1 MTASLNPLVLDA
13 AGWVQLCSYFLS
25 LSLLSVGGAM
35 ATAPEMYRH
44 VVDSKAWLS
53 GDQFS
58 TSISIAQAAPGPN
71 IMYVA
76 LLGWN
81 IGLNAVGPG
90 RGATTWLAAAGCCV
104 ACLASMLLPSSIL
117 VWTSTRWMRRNGHRR
132 SVRAFRWGMM
142 PLVVGLVLA
151 TGWILA
157 ARDSGATHVWMP
169 WLVSGLCTLLVW
181 KTRLHLLW
189 MLGAGALLGAL
200 GWM

>member
-1 MTASLNPLVLDA
+1 MSMISSPLSFDAASLL
-13 AGWVQLCSYFLS
+13 QLFAYFLS

-44 VVDSKAWLS
+44 TVDQQNWLS
-53 GDQFS
+53 AQQFS
-58 TSISIAQAAPGPN
+58 DSIAIAQAAPGPN

-81 IGLNAVGPG
+81 IGLNTLAPYNG
-90 RGATTWLAAAGCCV
+90 AAAWIAAFVC
-104 ACLASMLLPSSIL
+104 CLACMGGMLIPSSALTLI
-117 VWTSTRWMRRNGHRR
+117 SSRWLRKHHALR

-157 ARDSGATHVWMP
+157 ARDTGSTAPWRAWILTAAATYF
-169 WLVSGLCTLLVW
+169 VW
-181 KTRLHLLW
+181 KTKLHLLW
-189 MLGAGALLGAL
+189 MLAAGAALGAL
-200 GWM
+200 GLL